1 MKPQLEKVYIPVNGE
16 SELIVARD
24 YPDWLD
30 TVEGVKEKKLI
41 TFTQEEYNQH
51 IQDVIKDTLQTAADN
66 SDTCEKSVMRGH
78 ETVVDKDSI
87 TDTFEETF
95 NKFKLC

>member
-51 IQDVIKDTLQTAADN
+51 IQDVIKDTLQTAA
-66 SDTCEKSVMRGH
+66 EKVDLI
-78 ETVVDKDSI
+78 ETDGDPDPDSI
-87 TDTFEETF
+87 TNTFEETF